1 MSLKPLVLTTEQE
14 EDVARI
20 VSEPTRAALVAHGV
34 GVGKTLIATEACLR
48 LGASTVLI
56 IGPKNVLSNWK
67 RHFNLQAPG
76 VSFKPI
82 NSTAAGKANFEV
94 LSKREPGVY
103 YVGREFMV
111 TSGTSVEPKRKED
124 GTWTRG
130 RTALWSWL
138 TIKPDV
144 IVLDESHAIQNR
156 YSLLYDA
163 VLKKMDKSPF
173 RIALSATPAGNRF
186 DGIWAT
192 CRWLWPD
199 VPGDSPSGLLV
210 DRAKTRWLVDWCL
223 TEKSPFSMTPKVLGE
238 KKPGAWVA
246 QLPCYLRREADLGTL
261 QHETVYV
268 ELTPKQR
275 KMWDAM
281 ANDALVW
288 LDENPLVAEIPI
300 VQRARLRQ
308 MALGDVYFNEDGE
321 VDFPLDAKS
330 AKLDALEEYLD
341 DEPTLIVTDS
351 QRFIK
356 VILARLG
363 ARAAEW
369 SGKIPQIRR
378 EEIKATF
385 GKPNGP
391 KYIVATIASIGEGT
405 DGLQR
410 VSHKMFWLSESLNG
424 ILNQQCEGR
433 LHRTGQTKAVQSIKI
448 LAVNTDDD
456 RYFENLV
463 EQRRNLKESF
473 G

>member
-1 MSLKPLVLTTEQE
+1 MSLAPLVLTPEQE

-34 GVGKTLIATEACLR
+34 GVGKTLIATESVVR
-48 LGASTVLI
+48 LEVKTTLI

-67 RHFNLQAPG
+67 RHFNLQSPATP
-76 VSFKPI
+76 FLPI
-82 NSTAAGKANFEV
+82 NSTAAGKANFEA
-94 LSKREPGVY
+94 LRAGRSGVY

-111 TSGTSVEPKRKED
+111 TSGTSVAPKKKED

-130 RTALWSWL
+130 RTALWSWSDV
-138 TIKPDV
+138 KPDS

-156 YSLLYDA
+156 WSQLYDG
-163 VLKKMDKSPF
+163 VLKRMDKGGF
-173 RIALSATPAGNRF
+173 RLALSATPAGNRF

-210 DRAKTRWLVDWCL
+210 DRSKTRWLVDWCK

-238 KKPGAWVA
+238 KNPGAWVRR
-246 QLPCYLRREADLGTL
+246 LPCYLRREADLGTL

-268 ELTPKQR
+268 ELPPKQR

-288 LDENPLVAEIPI
+288 LEENPLVAEIPI

-308 MALGDVYFNEDGE
+308 MALGDVYFNDEGE

-341 DEPTLIVTDS
+341 DEPALIVTDS

-356 VILARLG
+356 VVLARLG
-363 ARAAEW
+363 TDAVEW
-369 SGKIPQIRR
+369 SGKISQDRR

-385 GKPNGP
+385 GKPGGP

-448 LAVNTDDD
+448 LAVDTDDD

-463 EQRRNLKESF
+463 KQRRGLKESF